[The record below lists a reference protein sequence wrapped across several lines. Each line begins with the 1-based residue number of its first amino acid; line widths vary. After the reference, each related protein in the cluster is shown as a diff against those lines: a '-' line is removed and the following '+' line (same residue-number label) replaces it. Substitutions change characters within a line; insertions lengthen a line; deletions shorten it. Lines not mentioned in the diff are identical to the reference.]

1 MIHFYKK
8 IYDTGIISGKDTE
21 NSNLELQTGH
31 RITYK
36 QIDDLVH

>member
-8 IYDTGIISGKDTE
+8 NYDTGIIRGKDTE
-21 NSNLELQTGH
+21 NSNLELQPGH

-36 QIDDLVH
+36 IDDLVH